1 MAISVKVEDH
11 SEEVREALTQAK
23 ERALEAIG
31 LAAEGYAKGKAPKD
45 TGRLQNS
52 ISHAVSGDSAYIG
65 TNVEYAPYVEMG
77 HTQEPGRYVPAIGK
91 RLVASYVPP
100 RPFIKPAVIE
110 HVNEYKALAE
120 QYMKGG

>member
-11 SEEVREALTQAK
+11 SEEVREALIQAK

-31 LAAEGYAKGKAPKD
+31 LVAEGYAKLRTPVD
-45 TGRLQNS
+45 TGRLRS
-52 ISHAVSGDSAYIG
+52 SVSHAVSGDSAYIG

-77 HTQEPGRYVPAIGK
+77 TVKMA
-91 RLVASYVPP
+91 P
-100 RPFIKPAVIE
+100 RPYIKPAVIE

>member
-11 SEEVREALTQAK
+11 SEEVKQALEQAK

-31 LAAEGYAKGKAPKD
+31 LAAEGYAKLKTPVD
-45 TGRLQNS
+45 TGRLRNS

-77 HTQEPGRYVPAIGK
+77 TVK
-91 RLVASYVPP
+91 MSP
-100 RPFIKPAVIE
+100 RPYIKPAVTE
-110 HVNEYKALAE
+110 HINEYKVLAE
-120 QYMKGG
+120 QYLKGG